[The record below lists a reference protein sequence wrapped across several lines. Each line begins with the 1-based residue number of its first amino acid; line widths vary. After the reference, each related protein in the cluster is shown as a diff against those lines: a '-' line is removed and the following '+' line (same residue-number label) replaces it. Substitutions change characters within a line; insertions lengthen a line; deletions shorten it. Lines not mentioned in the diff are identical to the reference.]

1 MRRKAFRS
9 LYWAVLFGLT
19 VGFAWPPLAMAETA
33 APVVYRV
40 TAYQMHWVYLLI
52 LPAMALIT
60 LGGGGYRV
68 LKYKRKHAWFQ
79 YAAIPFWAMAV
90 MITGGFLAQVSDLL
104 VLAVCLIFGAI
115 AANRAVL
122 MLKWAW
128 AARNESPDPA
138 LEKVSPKRM
147 TMAGGALLLV
157 VVFLCG
163 MAAAFH
169 NRAWEENAY
178 RFDRER
184 EAGLLEYTAYQMA
197 VSQSQGLDDQQRTA
211 LRNEVKFPLP
221 SMPPGAMSGYRVET
235 EFEANGKDFIILL
248 RPISF
253 PVFPYYYFAAKPAY
267 MTDQTGA
274 VRIVLAIRPVTP
286 PPDGPVLAKV
296 DATYLRDIRK
306 RYGL

>member
-1 MRRKAFRS
+1 MQPKAYKTS
-9 LYWAVLFGLT
+9 PWTTLFGLIAWI
-19 VGFAWPPLAMAETA
+19 AWPAVAIAETA
-33 APVVYRV
+33 EPAMYRV
-40 TAYQMHWVYLLI
+40 TAYQMHWAYLLI

-68 LKYKRKHAWFQ
+68 LKFKRKHVWFR

-90 MITGGFLAQVSDLL
+90 MITGGFLAQVSDTL

-128 AARNESPDPA
+128 AARNESSDPA
-138 LEKVSPKRM
+138 LAKVSPSRM

-163 MAAAFH
+163 MAAAFY

-178 RFDRER
+178 HFDRER
-184 EAGLLEYTAYQMA
+184 EASLLEYTAYQMA
-197 VSQSQGLDDQQRTA
+197 VSQVEGIDAQERTA
-211 LRNEVKFPLP
+211 LRNKLPFPQP
-221 SMPPGAMSGYRVET
+221 SLPPGAMSGYRFET
-235 EFEANGKDFIILL
+235 EFAANGKDFTLLL

-267 MTDQTGA
+267 MADQTGTIRRVMA
-274 VRIVLAIRPVTP
+274 LRPVTP
-286 PPDGPVLAKV
+286 PPNAPVFAKV
-296 DATYLRDIRK
+296 EESYLREIQQ